1 MSGPGDRDD
10 LPPDWH
16 WLDDIVI
23 PDDARELDADAAAL
37 RRERRVARRRAL
49 LRRIFIADGRRGP
62 LVPLLVAL
70 LMISS
75 LAVGMTFGLRSGTR
89 SAHSAPLARAK
100 VAPGHE
106 QGNVPDVTLPEA
118 DGHPL
123 ALRDIRPAVILLFPD
138 ACSSCAALLPDVLDR
153 TRDASIDVVAVGHG
167 TLPVLPGDAPS
178 RVRAVIDRTS
188 SLTAAFG
195 VATDSPTAVFVQ
207 PNGLIH
213 RIQPNAVPGAP
224 ITIEV
229 YDIAK

>member
-1 MSGPGDRDD
+1 MTGPGDRDD
-10 LPPDWH
+10 LPRD

-23 PDDARELDADAAAL
+23 PDDARELDADVAAL
-37 RRERRVARRRAL
+37 RRERRVARRRAI
-49 LRRIFIADGRRGP
+49 LRRIFIADGHRGP

-75 LAVGMTFGLRSGTR
+75 LAVGMTFGLRNGTTPAR
-89 SAHSAPLARAK
+89 SAPLARARIS
-100 VAPGHE
+100 PGHE

-123 ALRDIRPAVILLFPD
+123 ALRGVRPAVILLFPD
-138 ACSSCAALLPDVLDR
+138 ACSGCATLLQDVIDR
-153 TRDASIDVVAVGHG
+153 TRDASVGVVAVGHS
-167 TLPVLPGDAPS
+167 TVPVLPGDAPT
-178 RVRAVIDRTS
+178 RVRAVIDRTG
-188 SLTAAFG
+188 SLTTAFG
-195 VATDSPTAVFVQ
+195 VAANAPTAVFVQ

-224 ITIEV
+224 ITLEV

>member
-1 MSGPGDRDD
+1 MTGPGDRDD
-10 LPPDWH
+10 LPPD

-37 RRERRVARRRAL
+37 RRERRVARRRAF

-89 SAHSAPLARAK
+89 PAHSAPLARAK
-100 VAPGHE
+100 VPAGHE

-118 DGHPL
+118 DGNLL
-123 ALRDIRPAVILLFPD
+123 ALRGIRPAVILLFPD
-138 ACSSCAALLPDVLDR
+138 ACPSCATLLQDVIDR
-153 TRDASIDVVAVGHG
+153 TRDASINVVAVGHSG
-167 TLPVLPGDAPS
+167 PPVLPGDAPG

-224 ITIEV
+224 ITLEV
-229 YDIAK
+229 YDIAR